1 MSKVIN
7 LQSKDLLSIQEA
19 RELAM
24 KARQAQQILAGFS
37 QEKIDRIVKAMYEAG
52 YEQAR
57 RLAKM
62 AVEETGFGVME
73 DKVIKNQFATKNVY
87 QHIKNMRTVGIIRED
102 LLQGVVEI
110 AEPMGVIL
118 GIVPTTNPTSTI
130 MYKSL
135 IAVKARNTIVFS
147 PHPRAVKCSLEAAK
161 IMEEAAVAA
170 GAPPGVVGCLSVC
183 TKEATSEL
191 MRLPEIALILA
202 TGGSGMVK
210 AAYSAGKPAYGVG
223 PGNVPAFIERSA
235 DVRQAVADILA
246 SKTFDNGTICAS
258 EQAIVTEE
266 VIADQVSDEVQ
277 RQGGYFVPPE
287 DVPRL
292 ERTVILPGGG
302 VNPKVV
308 GQSPKAI
315 ADLAGIQIPADTR
328 VLLVRLDQVGPNAPL
343 SAEKLCPVLAFYT
356 VKDWVQA
363 CERCY
368 ELLEYGGVGHSLVI
382 HSQNKQVIMEFAM
395 KKPVFRIL
403 VNTPSSQGAIGLTTG
418 LEPALTLGCGT
429 WGGSITADNV
439 SPMHLI
445 NRKRLAYG
453 RGKIQAKCDPRQ
465 RFQYTR
471 EEVIKKVEEVLGL

>member
-1 MSKVIN
+1 
-7 LQSKDLLSIQEA
+7 
-19 RELAM
+19 
-24 KARQAQQILAGFS
+24 
-37 QEKIDRIVKAMYEAG
+37 
-52 YEQAR
+52 
-57 RLAKM
+57 
-62 AVEETGFGVME
+62 
-73 DKVIKNQFATKNVY
+73 
-87 QHIKNMRTVGIIRED
+87 
-102 LLQGVVEI
+102 
-110 AEPMGVIL
+110 
-118 GIVPTTNPTSTI
+118 
-130 MYKSL
+130 
-135 IAVKARNTIVFS
+135 
-147 PHPRAVKCSLEAAK
+147 
-161 IMEEAAVAA
+161 MEEAAVAA

-368 ELLEYGGVGHSLVI
+368 ELLEYGGVGLSLVI